1 MKYITRDR
9 EAGNVIDE
17 FTTFEAAQKAIE
29 QYELDDQ
36 RQGIYEADFYEI
48 AALDDAGNEVEL

>member
-17 FTTFEAAQKAIE
+17 FATLDEAKKAIA
-29 QYELDDQ
+29 QYELDDH
-36 RQGIYEADFYEI
+36 RQGIWEPDFYEI
-48 AALDDAGNEVEL
+48 AALDDAGNEVDL

>member
-17 FTTFEAAQKAIE
+17 FATREAAQEAIE

-36 RQGIYEADFYEI
+36 RQGIYEPDFYEV
-48 AALDDAGNEVEL
+48 AAIDEAGNEVEL

>member
-17 FTTFEAAQKAIE
+17 FATLDEAKKAIA

-36 RQGIYEADFYEI
+36 RQGIWEPDFYEI
-48 AALDDAGNEVEL
+48 AALDDAGNEVDL